1 MYTALFFISMLA
13 IIEIRLQWIKFVG
26 PLTFVIAEFNC
37 TSYLTLILLPL
48 LSSNEDTTDQMKN
61 DFEAQVKIP
70 RNVLKGEKE
79 MQFGLFTQSEME
91 SEFHQFDEVNC
102 VKSSK

>member
-1 MYTALFFISMLA
+1 
-13 IIEIRLQWIKFVG
+13 
-26 PLTFVIAEFNC
+26 
-37 TSYLTLILLPL
+37 
-48 LSSNEDTTDQMKN
+48 MKI

-91 SEFHQFDEVNC
+91 SEFHQFDEVNWF
-102 VKSSK
+102 KSSK